1 MKKQYDDFSKLKIDD
16 MSKSISDMT
25 LKYINPETQEP
36 TKVPPEHY
44 KKLLGRNVE
53 IFIDVATQKNFLNI
67 LYEQLS
73 SLKKDNE
80 KFFYQALLCLDLKI
94 KPSDLRID
102 EQIALNY
109 AYDYMTEKQNTLK
122 KDFHMLDSDVIET
135 FENAKNDKDI
145 QSKAIRESN
154 EVEDYRSNEEKY
166 RDKETHHRYY
176 DDYDR

>member
-1 MKKQYDDFSKLKIDD
+1 MA
-16 MSKSISDMT
+16 
-25 LKYINPETQEP
+25 
-36 TKVPPEHY
+36 
-44 KKLLGRNVE
+44 
-53 IFIDVATQKNFLNI
+53 DVTSRQFLNI
-67 LYEQLS
+67 MYTQLVN
-73 SLKKDNE
+73 LKKEDENY
-80 KFFYQALLCLDLKI
+80 FNQALVCMDMGVNPK
-94 KPSDLRID
+94 DLRID

-154 EVEDYRSNEEKY
+154 EVEDYRSNEDKY
-166 RDKETHHRYY
+166 RDKENHHHYY